1 MATKEKKGAKFGRNT
16 RAPTNAMQERRTERN
31 KRVNAERAHAAKI
44 QQMHGGQKTHDVYGH
59 VPKINAAEKF
69 VRACMHLWQMR
80 LARTKVES

>member
-1 MATKEKKGAKFGRNT
+1 MADQKFGRNS

-59 VPKINAAEKF
+59 VPKLNHAEKF
-69 VRACMHLWQMR
+69 LQMCLNLWQT
-80 LARTKVES
+80 RTLRNQKVES